1 MTKVKARLITA
12 LVASLIL
19 AVLAGTAM
27 AEVVD
32 RIVAVVN
39 NDVITLSE
47 LQNMTKAIEAQSGI
61 KPTSR
66 HAKEIQHK
74 MLETLI
80 DRKLALAEAKR
91 RGITV
96 SPKDVDKAIEQFKKN
111 NNIPDDAT
119 LIKMLSNAGLSF
131 KEFKQQIANQ
141 MIQQRLMAMVV
152 GTKVMVSNAE
162 VRRLYDQKFKSGGTA
177 QVHLMILKLPF
188 PPGAT
193 EAQKEE
199 VKQKAATILSEV
211 KGGGS
216 FQEAAGK
223 FSLNPTDVGFVSQ
236 SDLDPRLADHLR
248 NLKPKEMIPVETPNG
263 YQLIQLA
270 SRRAGEARPFAEVA
284 PQIRKML
291 QQEEMAKYF
300 KEWVKTLRQKAHI
313 RIML

>member
-1 MTKVKARLITA
+1 MTKIKEHLIIA
-12 LVASLIL
+12 LIASLIL
-19 AVLAGTAM
+19 VTLVGTAM

-39 NDVITLSE
+39 NDIITLSE
-47 LQNMTKAIEAQSGI
+47 LENMTKAIEAQSGI

-66 HAKEIQHK
+66 DAKKIQHK

-96 SPKDVDKAIEQFKKN
+96 SPKDVDEAIEKFKKN

-119 LIKMLSNAGLSF
+119 LVKMLSNAGLSY
-131 KEFKQQIANQ
+131 KEFRQQVANQ
-141 MIQQRLMAMVV
+141 MIQQRLVAMVV
-152 GTKVMVSNAE
+152 GSKVMVSNAE
-162 VRRLYDQKFKSGGTA
+162 VRRFYDQKFKEGGTS
-177 QVHLMILKLPF
+177 QVHLMILRLLF

-199 VKQKAATILSEV
+199 VKQKAETILSGV
-211 KGGGS
+211 KGGES

-236 SDLDPRLADHLR
+236 SDLDPRLADHMR
-248 NLKPKEMIPVETPNG
+248 SLKPKGMIPVETPNG
-263 YQLIQLA
+263 YQLIQLL
-270 SRRAGEARPFAEVA
+270 SRRAGEAPAFAEVA
-284 PQIRKML
+284 PKIRKML
-291 QQEEMAKYF
+291 QQQEMAKYF
-300 KEWVKTLRQKAHI
+300 EEWVKTLRQKAHI